1 MLTVQTG
8 IKLLVTEHSEYLRLV
23 FVCQSL
29 VLQNILVNIWKASGM
44 CTPAGRGQG
53 SCKSCRQEEKR
64 GLKDT
69 GRRREGKEAVN
80 EEKY

>member
-44 CTPAGRGQG
+44 YAPAGRGKG
-53 SCKSCRQEEKR
+53 AVRAANGRKS
-64 GLKDT
+64 GD
-69 GRRREGKEAVN
+69 
-80 EEKY
+80 